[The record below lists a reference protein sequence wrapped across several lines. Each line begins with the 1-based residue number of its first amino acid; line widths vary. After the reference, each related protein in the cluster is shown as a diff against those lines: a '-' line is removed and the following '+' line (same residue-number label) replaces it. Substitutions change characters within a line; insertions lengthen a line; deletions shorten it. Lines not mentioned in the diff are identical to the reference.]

1 MKTLAAPDFDSDFA
15 YDPFDPAV
23 MADPLPYYRVLRDHH
38 PLYYVPKWDLYAL
51 SRFDDIW
58 DVLAVSDGTF
68 VASEGTLPAANVL
81 AQHNTGPVPDPPLQ
95 PLPFHA
101 VFDKPIYDDIRRL
114 QSPAFRPRSVSDWEQ
129 RIRTLANERL
139 DELLPQGRFDL
150 TCDYGGI
157 VVAQVVCEL
166 LGIPTEFAAEVLAAV
181 NAGSLAQA
189 GAGVDTAAARPNY
202 LEYLIPAVTRRRAE
216 RGRDDLPIVDGMLAY
231 RLPDGR
237 ALDDVEAA
245 TQLLCVFIGGTET
258 VPKIVAHGLW
268 ELARRPDQLAAVRA
282 DLPARAP
289 AASDEMTRY
298 CAPAQWF
305 ARTARKP
312 FTLHDT
318 TIEPGQRI
326 ITLLA
331 SANRDERQY
340 PDPDAFCWDRPIKR
354 SLAFGRGQHFCIGY
368 HLARLEVTVLVAEWL
383 RRVRQYRI
391 VDDGATRLPSSFQ
404 WGWNSIPVEV

>member
-1 MKTLAAPDFDSDFA
+1 MTSVAAPEFS

-23 MADPLPYYRVLRDHH
+23 MADPLPYYRVLRDQH
-38 PLYYVPKWDLYAL
+38 PMYYVPQWDLYAL

-58 DVLAVSDGTF
+58 DVLALSDGTF
-68 VASEGTLPAANVL
+68 VASEGTLPAATVL
-81 AQHNTGPVPDPPLQ
+81 AQHNSGPVPDPPLH

-114 QSPAFRPRSVSDWEQ
+114 QAPAFRPRSVADWEG
-129 RIRTLANERL
+129 RIRTLANQRL
-139 DELLPQGRFDL
+139 DELLPLGQFDL
-150 TCDYGGI
+150 TCDYGGV

-166 LGIPTEFAAEVLAAV
+166 LGIPIDCAAEVLAAV

-189 GAGVDTAAARPNY
+189 GSGVDTAAARPNY
-202 LEYLIPAVTRRRAE
+202 LQYLIPAVQRRRAE
-216 RGRDDLPIVDGMLAY
+216 QGPGDLPIVDGMLAY
-231 RLPDGR
+231 RLPDGSD
-237 ALDDVEAA
+237 LDDVEAA
-245 TQLLCVFIGGTET
+245 TQLLCIFIGGTET

-282 DLPARAP
+282 NPHDTVQLARE
-289 AASDEMTRY
+289 EMIRY

-312 FTLHDT
+312 FTLHRT
-318 TIEPGQRI
+318 TVAPGQRI

-340 PDPDAFCWDRPIKR
+340 PNPDEFQWDRPIKR

-368 HLARLEVTVLVAEWL
+368 HLARLEVTVLVQEWL
-383 RRVRQYRI
+383 RRVPSYRI
-391 VDDGATRLPSSFQ
+391 LEDGATRLPSSFQ
-404 WGWNSIPVEV
+404 WGWNTIPVEV